1 MRVSPPNANYSNNP
15 TFVSSSSN
23 PVEQGKLLNSC
34 FQKEPV
40 TYVTSVG
47 LYNDKRELL
56 AIAKLSKPIK
66 KTSDDDLLIKIRL
79 NW

>member
-1 MRVSPPNANYSNNP
+1 VRVSPPNANYSNNP
-15 TFVSSSSN
+15 TFISDLSGFSS
-23 PVEQGKLLNSC
+23 GKLRNVC
-34 FQKEPV
+34 FQKDPT

-56 AIAKLSKPIK
+56 AVAKLSKPIK